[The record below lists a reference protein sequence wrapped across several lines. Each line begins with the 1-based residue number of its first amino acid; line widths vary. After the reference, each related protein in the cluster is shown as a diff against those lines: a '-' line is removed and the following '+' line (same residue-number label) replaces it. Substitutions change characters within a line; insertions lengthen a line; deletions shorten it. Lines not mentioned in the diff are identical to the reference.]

1 MNENTEFPQDC
12 LNILRDVNGK
22 ANEQIKRIKQQLDDA
37 MLAQQTWNDLYS
49 YANQKWFQH
58 ILHLLKS
65 KEQFF
70 REASASGEAIKD
82 ALDQIAHI
90 AKEKADTIFRR
101 FPAYL
106 EDAANKHNLPLD
118 RQSQDP
124 KYTFEKGF
132 FMVEIDYQNRMARLS
147 DYEGRLEEFPADVA
161 AIVEIVKREHDRVFG
176 KPFDGNTF
184 LKKLRNQYVA
194 IVKKQNWPDG
204 YAVPIRHITKRLGKN
219 EEGFRTDVFVV
230 QLSQL
235 VEQGPTEIE
244 GKQLDLQQTKD
255 TNQGMLLYG
264 QGGRSGYIG
273 YIIFKEVS

>member
-1 MNENTEFPQDC
+1 MNKNIEFPQDC
-12 LNILRDVNGK
+12 LNILRDVHGRTNVK
-22 ANEQIKRIKQQLDDA
+22 IEIIKQQLDDA
-37 MLAQQTWNDLYS
+37 KIAQQTWSNLYS
-49 YANQKWFQH
+49 YADKGWFQH
-58 ILHLLKS
+58 ILHLFKS

-70 REASASGEAIKD
+70 RKATASDGAIKG
-82 ALDQIAHI
+82 ALDQLGRI
-90 AKEKADTIFRR
+90 AKEKADTTFRR

-106 EDAANKHNLPLD
+106 EDAASQHDLPLD

-132 FMVEIDYQNRMARLS
+132 FMVEIDYQSRMARLS
-147 DYEGRLEEFPADVA
+147 DYEGRLGEFPADVN

-176 KPFDGNTF
+176 KPFDGNNF
-184 LKKLRNQYVA
+184 LKKLRNQYLA
-194 IVKKQNWPDG
+194 IVKRQNWPDG
-204 YAVPIRHITKRLGKN
+204 YAVPIRHITRRLGKN

-230 QLSQL
+230 QLSRL

-255 TNQGMLLYG
+255 TSQGILLYG

-273 YIIFKEVS
+273 YITFKGVS

>member
-1 MNENTEFPQDC
+1 MNKQTEFPQDC
-12 LNILRDVNGK
+12 LNILRDVYGK
-22 ANEQIKRIKQQLDDA
+22 TNLQIKQIKQQLEDTT
-37 MLAQQTWNDLYS
+37 LAQQIWNDLNS
-49 YANQKWFQH
+49 YANREWFQH
-58 ILHLLKS
+58 TLHLLKS

-70 REASASGEAIKD
+70 REASASDEAIKT
-82 ALDQIAHI
+82 ALDQLARI
-90 AKEKADTIFRR
+90 AKENADTIFKR

-106 EDAANKHNLPLD
+106 EDAAIKYNLPLD
-118 RQSQDP
+118 LQSQDP

-132 FMVEIDYQNRMARLS
+132 FMVEIDYQSRMARLS
-147 DYEGRLEEFPADVA
+147 DYEGRLEEFSADVND
-161 AIVEIVKREHDRVFG
+161 IVDIVKREHDRVFG
-176 KPFDGNTF
+176 KPFDGNNF
-184 LKKLRNQYVA
+184 LKKLRNQYLA

-230 QLSQL
+230 QLSRL

-255 TNQGMLLYG
+255 TNQGMLLSG

-273 YIIFKEVS
+273 YITFKEVS